1 MMRELD
7 SDFQSCLKRHKI
19 QAFADGPRLTEK
31 ELARAAKNL
40 GIARGSLTRGEWEW
54 ATAQAYYA
62 AFLAARAMILVRG
75 YRETGSH
82 ICLWTAVR
90 ALFVST
96 GEVPASLI
104 DRAALAKRLREDAN
118 YEGIFSQSGAES
130 AIRTAEE
137 LVGAAR
143 RIMGQ
148 ARLI

>member
-1 MMRELD
+1 MD

-19 QAFADGPRLTEK
+19 QTFADGPRVAEK

-40 GIARGSLTRGEWEW
+40 GISRGSLARGEWEW

-62 AFLAARAMILVRG
+62 AFLAARAMLLVRG
-75 YRETGSH
+75 YRESGSH
-82 ICLWTAVR
+82 QCLWTAVR

-130 AIRTAEE
+130 AIETAEQF
-137 LVGAAR
+137 VSAAR
-143 RIMGQ
+143 RITGQ
-148 ARLI
+148 GQLL